1 MASNIPGWRPGISL
15 GSIFQ
20 AGSSFANTDVEGN
33 LPSWNALLCNGE
45 RLPGLTVWVSGPHHK
60 LVTTSGKAAGKSPGA
75 ATVRGREAAL
85 MVVQQILRTNNEW
98 EQFVAIQPRLL
109 PIVVGAPVTA
119 GSPVVSST
127 PSGALP
133 PGAIQISHPLASA
146 FGVRHA
152 IVKEI
157 NPAGPRGGG
166 PVVVTITFEEV
177 QASKNQPSKQAN
189 PKATGLESSPQTIDI
204 AGEAPRPPALKDFAR
219 KPVQGAR

>member
-1 MASNIPGWRPGISL
+1 MASNIPGWRP
-15 GSIFQ
+15 
-20 AGSSFANTDVEGN
+20 SSFSYQSGSGVQKTDLDGN
-33 LPSWNALLCNGE
+33 LPSWNSLLCNGE

-85 MVVQQILRTNNEW
+85 MVVQQILRTNFEW

-119 GSPVVSST
+119 GSAVVSSK

-133 PGAIQISHPLASA
+133 PGAIQISYPLAAA

-177 QASKNQPSKQAN
+177 QASKNQPSKQAK

-204 AGEAPRPPALKDFAR
+204 AGEAPRGPALRDFAR
-219 KPVQGAR
+219 KPTQGAR